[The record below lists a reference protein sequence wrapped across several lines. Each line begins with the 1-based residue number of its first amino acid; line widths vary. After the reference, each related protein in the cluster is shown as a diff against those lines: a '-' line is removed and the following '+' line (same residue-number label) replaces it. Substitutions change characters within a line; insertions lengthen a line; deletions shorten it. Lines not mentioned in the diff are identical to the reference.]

1 MKITDLMLREI
12 RAEVDFGEE
21 KIIVKNPKGEV
32 RKELLEYIYKNIIE
46 QEKNDELETIELL
59 MSKLTNIE
67 IEKDTITKVLNN
79 PCAELN
85 RVLFYLNS
93 IQQELVFEVIALR
106 NLEIRAKENTVLEE
120 DSLKMIMNI
129 QNVIKEIQQRE
140 YIKNHPMKKDEEEVS
155 K

>member
-12 RAEVDFGEE
+12 RAEIDFGEE

-32 RKELLEYIYKNIIE
+32 RKELLDYIYRNTIE
-46 QEKNDELETIELL
+46 QEKHDELETIELL
-59 MSKLTNIE
+59 ITKLTNIE
-67 IEKDTITKVLNN
+67 VEKDTVVKVLNN

-129 QNVIKEIQQRE
+129 QNIIKEIQQRE
-140 YIKNHPMKKDEEEVS
+140 YIKNHPMKKDEVVS

>member
-12 RAEVDFGEE
+12 RAEIEFGEE
-21 KIIVKNPKGEV
+21 KIIVKNPKGEI

-46 QEKNDELETIELL
+46 QEKHDELETIELL
-59 MSKLTNIE
+59 MTKLTNIE
-67 IEKDTITKVLNN
+67 IEKDTIVKVLNN

-129 QNVIKEIQQRE
+129 QNVIKEVQQRD
-140 YIKNHPMKKDEEEVS
+140 YIKNHPMKKDELS